1 MNYYKTGEFAKKASI
16 SMRTVRYYDQKGLLK
31 PSVID
36 TNGYR
41 LYTDKDFEKLQKILS
56 LKYLG
61 FSLDDIFAMTA
72 NDSYLSLK
80 QSLDLQMKL
89 IQQKIETLQSMQ
101 SFLQEA
107 QETLI
112 HNEKI
117 EWSEFMKNIQMG
129 EMEKELVE
137 QYRNAT
143 NIDIRMRL
151 HDKYSTNPL
160 SWFRWLFSF
169 YKIEETSQV
178 LEIGCGNGQ
187 LWKDNQEYIKGH
199 IVLSD
204 VSQGMVHDAKE
215 NLSQVSCMQ
224 YQCFDCL
231 HIPYPDESFDV
242 VIANHVLFYLK
253 DLSKALSEIQRVLKP
268 HGYLYCSTYGSQ
280 HMKEITDL
288 VKEYNPKIVLSNR
301 QLYDVFGLDNG
312 LDILKKYFSKV
323 EKKCYDDHLE
333 VDNMDDI
340 ANYILSCHGN
350 QTEHISKDY
359 QAFKNFLDRK
369 LSLHPR
375 FYITKDA
382 GMFIC
387 QK

>member
-1 MNYYKTGEFAKKASI
+1 M
-16 SMRTVRYYDQKGLLK
+16 
-31 PSVID
+31 
-36 TNGYR
+36 
-41 LYTDKDFEKLQKILS
+41 
-56 LKYLG
+56 
-61 FSLDDIFAMTA
+61 
-72 NDSYLSLK
+72 
-80 QSLDLQMKL
+80 
-89 IQQKIETLQSMQ
+89 
-101 SFLQEA
+101 
-107 QETLI
+107 
-112 HNEKI
+112 
-117 EWSEFMKNIQMG
+117 
-129 EMEKELVE
+129 
-137 QYRNAT
+137 
-143 NIDIRMRL
+143 
-151 HDKYSTNPL
+151 
-160 SWFRWLFSF
+160 
-169 YKIEETSQV
+169 

-215 NLSQVSCMQ
+215 NLNDMSCMQ

-231 HIPYPDESFDV
+231 HIPYPDESFDMI
-242 VIANHVLFYLK
+242 IANHVLFYLK

-350 QTEHISKDY
+350 QSEYIAKDY

>member
-16 SMRTVRYYDQKGLLK
+16 SIRTVRYYDQKGLLK

-107 QETLI
+107 QDTLI

-117 EWSEFMKNIQMG
+117 EWSQFMKNIQMD

-215 NLSQVSCMQ
+215 NLNDMSCML

-268 HGYLYCSTYGSQ
+268 NGYLYCSTYGSQ

-350 QTEHISKDY
+350 QSEYIAKDY